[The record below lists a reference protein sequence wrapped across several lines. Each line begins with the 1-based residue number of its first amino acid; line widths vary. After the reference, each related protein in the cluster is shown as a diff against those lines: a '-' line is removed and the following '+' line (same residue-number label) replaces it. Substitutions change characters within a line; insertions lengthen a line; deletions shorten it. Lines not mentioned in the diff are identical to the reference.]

1 MSKAS
6 NKAYYLGIEIG
17 SHNAIRY
24 KVFNYIERNPYC
36 PLSEISKMLDI
47 KEKSVSGRIT
57 ELKELGIIYEME
69 GHDVSLYRLSL
80 SASEI
85 NQMQQKME
93 KERYDKWVKLGEKN
107 GYFDKYNSALDH
119 LNLFFDD
126 MVKRF
131 NL

>member
-24 KVFNYIERNPYC
+24 KVFNYIKRNPYC

-57 ELKELGIIYEME
+57 ELKELGIIWEME
-69 GHDVSLYRLSL
+69 GHDVSLYRVSL

-85 NQMQQKME
+85 EKMQQKME

-107 GYFDKYNSALDH
+107 GYFSKYNSPTNQ

-126 MVKRF
+126 MKNRF
-131 NL
+131 AL

>member
-1 MSKAS
+1 
-6 NKAYYLGIEIG
+6 
-17 SHNAIRY
+17 
-24 KVFNYIERNPYC
+24 
-36 PLSEISKMLDI
+36 
-47 KEKSVSGRIT
+47 
-57 ELKELGIIYEME
+57 
-69 GHDVSLYRLSL
+69 
-80 SASEI
+80 
-85 NQMQQKME
+85 MQQKME

>member
-17 SHNAIRY
+17 SHNAIRN

-69 GHDVSLYRLSL
+69 GHDVSLYRISL

-85 NQMQQKME
+85 KQMQDKME
-93 KERYDKWVKLGEKN
+93 KERYEKWVKLGEKN
-107 GYFDKYNSALDH
+107 GYFDKYNNPVNH

-126 MVKRF
+126 MKNRF
-131 NL
+131 SL